1 MNDTTLTKEEKQYK
15 RLTEEPVAR
24 LILELGL
31 PTTISMLITNLYNM
45 VDTWFVSQLGTSA
58 TGAVGV
64 VFGLMAII
72 QAFGFMEGSHVLY
85 KHIIWI

>member
-31 PTTISMLITNLYNM
+31 PLPS
-45 VDTWFVSQLGTSA
+45 VC
-58 TGAVGV
+58 
-64 VFGLMAII
+64 
-72 QAFGFMEGSHVLY
+72 
-85 KHIIWI
+85 

>member
-31 PTTISMLITNLYNM
+31 PTTISMLITNLYNL
-45 VDTWFVSQLGTSA
+45 VDTWFVSQ
-58 TGAVGV
+58 
-64 VFGLMAII
+64 
-72 QAFGFMEGSHVLY
+72 
-85 KHIIWI
+85 